1 MPRRSSNQLSD
12 AQALLVLVILIAVF
26 GWYFRHQI
34 ITAIESALVQFFTGL
49 FNLIIALAVILIVGF
64 IGYKIGEALIDNYNI
79 SKWYVGFG
87 AVVLILIDGNIPAI
101 WISGY
106 IIFLLCL
113 GAIVTV
119 VENVGKENGWF

>member
-1 MPRRSSNQLSD
+1 MPRRSNNQLSD
-12 AQALLVLVILIAVF
+12 AQVLLGLFVVIVVL

-34 ITAIESALVQFFTGL
+34 ISAVESALVQFFTGL
-49 FNLIIALAVILIVGF
+49 FNAIVALAFILIVGF
-64 IGYKIGEALIDNYNI
+64 VGYKIGEYLIDDCNI

-87 AVVLILIDGNIPAI
+87 AVVLILINGYIPAI
-101 WISGY
+101 WISSY

-119 VENVGKENGWF
+119 VEKVGNENGWF